1 MTDTSSLITAEGA
14 CRGRA
19 LQWLYLD
26 PPPFNDDWA
35 LQLLRPEDRERLRQ
49 PQSRAEFM
57 ASPIS
62 FTMTGVGVGSLLYA
76 EETVLEAVS
85 AGVDQYVILGAG
97 FDTFAMRHGELVGA
111 LRVFE
116 VDHPAVQ
123 ALKRER
129 LAAAPPVILMPDFVA
144 VDFEVEKLGERLHAS
159 GFDSSRPAM
168 FSWMNTLP
176 YLSVD
181 AITAT
186 LRDIRDVTAPGSILV
201 TNYPVSGVPTSAE
214 QLAVMEATRAD
225 VSRRGEPWQSNFT
238 PDAFVA
244 VLAECGFDVEAHLT
258 EHDIN
263 ARFFADRTDGFKAA
277 VPLRIVKAVR
287 RYERISPPARAPRA

>member
-26 PPPFNDDWA
+26 PPPFNDDCA

-85 AGVDQYVILGAG
+85 AGIDQYVILGAG
-97 FDTFAMRHGELVGA
+97 FDTFAMRHGELAGA

-123 ALKRER
+123 ALK
-129 LAAAPPVILMPDFVA
+129 
-144 VDFEVEKLGERLHAS
+144 AS
-159 GFDSSRPAM
+159 GWP
-168 FSWMNTLP
+168 P
-176 YLSVD
+176 
-181 AITAT
+181 
-186 LRDIRDVTAPGSILV
+186 
-201 TNYPVSGVPTSAE
+201 
-214 QLAVMEATRAD
+214 
-225 VSRRGEPWQSNFT
+225 RR
-238 PDAFVA
+238 
-244 VLAECGFDVEAHLT
+244 
-258 EHDIN
+258 
-263 ARFFADRTDGFKAA
+263 R
-277 VPLRIVKAVR
+277 
-287 RYERISPPARAPRA
+287 